1 VVAALN
7 LGMPFHADARRRA
20 TQQLLPALKQTAG
33 AIERCMPANWLAP
46 VGS

>member
-20 TQQLLPALKQTAG
+20 LQELLPEVKRTARE
-33 AIERCMPANWLAP
+33 IERCMPANWLAP
-46 VGS
+46 VG

>member
-20 TQQLLPALKQTAG
+20 TRELLPALRQTAL
-33 AIERCMPANWLAP
+33 AIERRMPANWLAP
-46 VGS
+46 VTG